1 MIHNYKLYVFGSRA
15 KNRAKKYSDI
25 NLAIDFQELTP
36 QIKTKLEFTFEN
48 STLPYEVDIINL
60 NDIDNKFKN
69 LIQKDLIEILFYNLR
84 SKFVVRNP
92 QRKILRTLQK
102 IRSNFFNKILYP
114 ILTSGKILPLYFE
127 IKII

>member
-1 MIHNYKLYVFGSRA
+1 MIDLEKRYIDFIKNTISSMIHNYKLYIFGSRA

-25 NLAIDFQELTP
+25 DLAIDSQELTP

-69 LIQKDLIEILFYNLR
+69 LIQKDLIEI
-84 SKFVVRNP
+84 
-92 QRKILRTLQK
+92 
-102 IRSNFFNKILYP
+102 
-114 ILTSGKILPLYFE
+114 
-127 IKII
+127 